1 MKLDVPYK
9 TSEKDEKYPGFREQ
23 SFEWAAKWKGDKV
36 IRQVNLKNHVTVT
49 IKKAYDGL
57 YDFETG
63 MWMEGPDYLRDIVKK
78 YH

>member
-36 IRQVNLKNHVTVT
+36 IR
-49 IKKAYDGL
+49 
-57 YDFETG
+57 
-63 MWMEGPDYLRDIVKK
+63 
-78 YH
+78 